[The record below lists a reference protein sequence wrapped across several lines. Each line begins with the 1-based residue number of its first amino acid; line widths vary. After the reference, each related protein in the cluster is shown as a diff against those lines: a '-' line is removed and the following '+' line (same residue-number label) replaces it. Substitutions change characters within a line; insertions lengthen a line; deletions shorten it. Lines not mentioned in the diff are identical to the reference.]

1 MRKLLDFL
9 TMSNVQGDLT
19 GNTVPFWNREHSGS
33 GNLVL
38 PVFSSLTPT
47 LSYLSSAPN
56 PSPPSPHPTLCH
68 FRHCFPTFQVLA
80 SIFPGSSEK
89 GRDLA
94 GSRKFVKFTVGG
106 SSLTFQFWRWMPF
119 LSPCALPSAYSFT
132 KQTPT
137 EVTTTFNTDC
147 AWEG

>member
-19 GNTVPFWNREHSGS
+19 GNTVPF
-33 GNLVL
+33 
-38 PVFSSLTPT
+38 
-47 LSYLSSAPN
+47 
-56 PSPPSPHPTLCH
+56 
-68 FRHCFPTFQVLA
+68 FQVLA

-106 SSLTFQFWRWMPF
+106 SSLT
-119 LSPCALPSAYSFT
+119 
-132 KQTPT
+132 
-137 EVTTTFNTDC
+137 
-147 AWEG
+147 